1 MAPTLR
7 SWIVAGTLG
16 TSLALLFDGDQ
27 GRRRRDRLLE
37 HVHDLIEF
45 ASRNAGHKAKK
56 VTDAVYDNAQEKI
69 RGQRPRAS
77 MPDDN
82 TLRDRIESE
91 AFARTTAPRGEYNVN
106 VENGIAVLRGQLPTQ
121 DDIQMLI
128 GLVSEVA
135 DVRGVESFLHTPGTP
150 APNKVS
156 AIDASVRG
164 RPDVS

>member
-27 GRRRRDRLLE
+27 GRRRRDRLLRRGR
-37 HVHDLIEF
+37 DLLEY
-45 ASRNAGHKAKK
+45 ASRRAGQNAATITG
-56 VTDAVYDNAQEKI
+56 AVYGNAQEKI
-69 RGQRPRAS
+69 RVQRLDRS

-91 AFARTTAPRGEYNVN
+91 AFAHNTAPRGEYNVN
-106 VENGIAVLRGQLPTQ
+106 VENGIAVLRGQLATQ

-156 AIDASVRG
+156 AIQASESG
-164 RPDVS
+164 RE